1 MRLYITVIFIVLLL
15 LIAFV
20 FGSQNNQ
27 DITLNYLIAK
37 QEMTVASAVS
47 LFTVIG
53 FFIGILF
60 SVLWKL
66 TMAMRKRR
74 KHVEQI
80 K

>member
-37 QEMTVASAVS
+37 QEMTVATAVS

-53 FFIGILF
+53 FFIGTLF